1 MEIQGKV
8 VRLGNL
14 TEGTS
19 PRGAWRKQELII
31 ETIEQFPKQVCL
43 VCWGDRVA
51 EAQNFTIGQTIK
63 AQISIESRE
72 FNGKWY
78 TDVRPF
84 RFDLDMPQQAQP
96 MQAAQQ
102 PMMQQPM
109 MQQPVMQQPMM
120 QQPMM
125 QQPQE
130 FATPQPQI
138 PVTEYFATDNG
149 DDLPF

>member
-31 ETIEQFPKQVCL
+31 ETIEQYPKQVCL

-51 EAQNFTIGQTIK
+51 EAQNFTPGQTIK

-84 RFDLDMPQQAQP
+84 RFDIEMPQQAQP
-96 MQAAQQ
+96 MQQ
-102 PMMQQPM
+102 PMQQAPEFEAH
-109 MQQPVMQQPMM
+109 
-120 QQPMM
+120 
-125 QQPQE
+125 QPQNN
-130 FATPQPQI
+130 I

>member
-1 MEIQGKV
+1 MEIQGKM

-31 ETIEQFPKQVCL
+31 ETLEQYPKQVCL

-51 EAQNFTIGQTIK
+51 EAQNFTPGQIIK

-78 TDVRPF
+78 TDVKPF
-84 RFDLDMPQQAQP
+84 RFEIEIQQAV
-96 MQAAQQ
+96 QQ
-102 PMMQQPM
+102 PI
-109 MQQPVMQQPMM
+109 QQPVQQYTVP
-120 QQPMM
+120 QKQF
-125 QQPQE
+125 QQPQNN
-130 FATPQPQI
+130 I
-138 PVTEYFATDNG
+138 PITDYFETDNG

>member
-8 VRLGNL
+8 LRLGNL
-14 TEGTS
+14 TEGNS
-19 PRGAWRKQELII
+19 ARGAWRKQELII
-31 ETIEQFPKQVCL
+31 ETMEQYPKQVCL

-51 EAQNFTIGQTIK
+51 EAQNFTPGQIIK

-84 RFDLDMPQQAQP
+84 RFDIEMPQQSQP
-96 MQAAQQ
+96 VQQAQQ
-102 PMMQQPM
+102 T
-109 MQQPVMQQPMM
+109 V
-120 QQPMM
+120 
-125 QQPQE
+125 PQ
-130 FATPQPQI
+130 FASPQFDQ
-138 PVTEYFATDNG
+138 TNDMDYFASDNG

>member
-51 EAQNFTIGQTIK
+51 EAQNFTPGQTIK

-84 RFDLDMPQQAQP
+84 RFDLDMPQQQAQP
-96 MQAAQQ
+96 
-102 PMMQQPM
+102 
-109 MQQPVMQQPMM
+109 MQQPMM
-120 QQPMM
+120 QQPM

-130 FATPQPQI
+130 FAAQQPQI
-138 PVTEYFATDNG
+138 PVTDYFTTDNG

>member
-19 PRGAWRKQELII
+19 ARGAWRKQELII
-31 ETIEQFPKQVCL
+31 ETIEQYPKQVCV

-51 EAQNFTIGQTIK
+51 EAQNFTPGQTIK

-84 RFDLDMPQQAQP
+84 RFDLEAPQQTMPQQQYQDQP
-96 MQAAQQ
+96 SQ
-102 PMMQQPM
+102 
-109 MQQPVMQQPMM
+109 
-120 QQPMM
+120 
-125 QQPQE
+125 
-130 FATPQPQI
+130 TPQTQDFAATQNHI
-138 PVTEYFATDNG
+138 PVTEYFETDNG

>member
-19 PRGAWRKQELII
+19 ARGAWRKQELII
-31 ETIEQFPKQVCL
+31 ETIEQYPKQVCL

-51 EAQNFTIGQTIK
+51 EAQNFTPGQTIK

-84 RFDLDMPQQAQP
+84 RFDLEAPQQAMPQQQYQAQP
-96 MQAAQQ
+96 AQSPQAQD
-102 PMMQQPM
+102 
-109 MQQPVMQQPMM
+109 
-120 QQPMM
+120 
-125 QQPQE
+125 
-130 FATPQPQI
+130 FASTQNHI
-138 PVTEYFATDNG
+138 PVTEYFETDNG

>member
-14 TEGTS
+14 TEGNS
-19 PRGAWRKQELII
+19 ARGAWKKQELII
-31 ETIEQFPKQVCL
+31 ETLEQYPKNVCL
-43 VCWGDRVA
+43 VCWGDRVN
-51 EAQNFTIGQTIK
+51 EAQNFVPGQLIK

-84 RFDLDMPQQAQP
+84 RFETEIQQQQQQQVQIQQQEPQTQHFNNP
-96 MQAAQQ
+96 F
-102 PMMQQPM
+102 
-109 MQQPVMQQPMM
+109 
-120 QQPMM
+120 
-125 QQPQE
+125 E
-130 FATPQPQI
+130 SNKNI
-138 PVTEYFATDNG
+138 PITDYFETDNG

>member
-8 VRLGNL
+8 VRLGSL

-19 PRGAWRKQELII
+19 ARGAWRKQELII
-31 ETIEQFPKQVCL
+31 ETIEQYPKQVCL

-51 EAQNFTIGQTIK
+51 EAQNFTPGQTIK

-84 RFDLDMPQQAQP
+84 RFDIEAPQQPQQFQ
-96 MQAAQQ
+96 QA
-102 PMMQQPM
+102 
-109 MQQPVMQQPMM
+109 
-120 QQPMM
+120 M
-125 QQPQE
+125 QQPQQ
-130 FATPQPQI
+130 FAAPSYEQNNI
-138 PVTEYFATDNG
+138 PVTDYFQTDNG

>member
-8 VRLGNL
+8 IRLGNL
-14 TEGTS
+14 SEGTS

-31 ETIEQFPKQVCL
+31 ETLEQYPKQVCL

-51 EAQNFTIGQTIK
+51 EAQNFKAGQIIK

-84 RFDLDMPQQAQP
+84 RFEIEMPQQTQTQP
-96 MQAAQQ
+96 QAQQ
-102 PMMQQPM
+102 FMPQATPLSFE
-109 MQQPVMQQPMM
+109 
-120 QQPMM
+120 
-125 QQPQE
+125 QQPQN
-130 FATPQPQI
+130 QI
-138 PVTEYFATDNG
+138 PVTDYFTTDNG

>member
-8 VRLGNL
+8 VRLGSL

-19 PRGAWRKQELII
+19 ARGAWRKQELII
-31 ETIEQFPKQVCL
+31 ETIEQYPKQVCL
-43 VCWGDRVA
+43 GCWGDRVA
-51 EAQNFTIGQTIK
+51 EAQNFTPGQIIK

-84 RFDLDMPQQAQP
+84 RFDIDAPQQPQ
-96 MQAAQQ
+96 QFQQ
-102 PMMQQPM
+102 P
-109 MQQPVMQQPMM
+109 
-120 QQPMM
+120 M
-125 QQPQE
+125 QQPQQ
-130 FATPQPQI
+130 FAAPSYEQNNI
-138 PVTEYFATDNG
+138 PVTDYFQTDNG

>member
-8 VRLGNL
+8 VRLGAL

-19 PRGAWRKQELII
+19 ARGAWRKQELII
-31 ETIEQFPKQVCL
+31 ETIEQYPKQVCL

-51 EAQNFTIGQTIK
+51 EAQNFTPGQTIK

-84 RFDLDMPQQAQP
+84 RFDLDTPQQAQP
-96 MQAAQQ
+96 MQQ
-102 PMMQQPM
+102 PMMQP
-109 MQQPVMQQPMM
+109 QQ
-120 QQPMM
+120 
-125 QQPQE
+125 
-130 FATPQPQI
+130 FAAPSYEQNTI
-138 PVTEYFATDNG
+138 PVTDYFQTDNG

>member
-19 PRGAWRKQELII
+19 ARGAWRKQELII

-51 EAQNFTIGQTIK
+51 EAQNFTPGQTIK

-84 RFDLDMPQQAQP
+84 RFDIETTQQTQQMP
-96 MQAAQQ
+96 
-102 PMMQQPM
+102 
-109 MQQPVMQQPMM
+109 
-120 QQPMM
+120 M

-130 FATPQPQI
+130 FAAPQNNI
-138 PVTEYFATDNG
+138 PVTEYFETDNG

>member
-8 VRLGNL
+8 VRLGGL

-19 PRGAWRKQELII
+19 ARGAWRKQELII
-31 ETIEQFPKQVCL
+31 ETIEQYPKQVCL

-51 EAQNFTIGQTIK
+51 EAQNFTPGQIIK

-84 RFDLDMPQQAQP
+84 RFDIDAPQQTQ
-96 MQAAQQ
+96 QFQQ
-102 PMMQQPM
+102 PMQQPM
-109 MQQPVMQQPMM
+109 MQPQQ
-120 QQPMM
+120 
-125 QQPQE
+125 
-130 FATPQPQI
+130 FAAPSYEQNNI
-138 PVTEYFATDNG
+138 PVTDYFQTDNG

>member
-19 PRGAWRKQELII
+19 ARGAWRKQELII
-31 ETIEQFPKQVCL
+31 ETVEQFPKQVCL

-51 EAQNFTIGQTIK
+51 EAQNFTPGQVIK

-78 TDVRPF
+78 TDVKPF
-84 RFDLDMPQQAQP
+84 RFDLEMPQQN
-96 MQAAQQ
+96 QQ
-102 PMMQQPM
+102 
-109 MQQPVMQQPMM
+109 
-120 QQPMM
+120 M
-125 QQPQE
+125 QQPQQT
-130 FATPQPQI
+130 ATPQFAATQSF
-138 PVTEYFATDNG
+138 EQSNNMDYFETDNG

>member
-14 TEGTS
+14 AEGTS
-19 PRGAWRKQELII
+19 ARGAWRKQELII
-31 ETIEQFPKQVCL
+31 ETIEQYPKQVCL

-51 EAQNFTIGQTIK
+51 EAQNFTPGQTIK

-84 RFDLDMPQQAQP
+84 RFDLETAQQAQP
-96 MQAAQQ
+96 MQQTQPIQQ
-102 PMMQQPM
+102 
-109 MQQPVMQQPMM
+109 V
-120 QQPMM
+120 
-125 QQPQE
+125 QE
-130 FATPQPQI
+130 FAAPQNNI
-138 PVTEYFATDNG
+138 PVTEYFETDNG

>member
-31 ETIEQFPKQVCL
+31 ETIEQYPKQVCL

-51 EAQNFTIGQTIK
+51 EAQNFTPGQTIK

-84 RFDLDMPQQAQP
+84 RFDIEMPQQPQ
-96 MQAAQQ
+96 
-102 PMMQQPM
+102 
-109 MQQPVMQQPMM
+109 
-120 QQPMM
+120 M
-125 QQPQE
+125 QQPQVQQAQE
-130 FATPQPQI
+130 DFRPAPQNNI
-138 PVTEYFATDNG
+138 PVTEYFETDNG

>member
-1 MEIQGKV
+1 MEIQGKM

-31 ETIEQFPKQVCL
+31 ETLEQYPKQVCL
-43 VCWGDRVA
+43 VCWGDRVSD
-51 EAQNFTIGQTIK
+51 AQNFKPGQIVK

-84 RFDLDMPQQAQP
+84 RFEIEMQQETQP
-96 MQAAQQ
+96 MQQSQ
-102 PMMQQPM
+102 
-109 MQQPVMQQPMM
+109 
-120 QQPMM
+120 
-125 QQPQE
+125 
-130 FATPQPQI
+130 ATPYTPDLQTQNHI
-138 PVTEYFATDNG
+138 PVTEYFTTDNG

>member
-31 ETIEQFPKQVCL
+31 ETIEQYPKQVCL

-51 EAQNFTIGQTIK
+51 EAQNFTPGQTIK

-84 RFDLDMPQQAQP
+84 RFDIEMPQQAQP
-96 MQAAQQ
+96 MQQA
-102 PMMQQPM
+102 
-109 MQQPVMQQPMM
+109 
-120 QQPMM
+120 
-125 QQPQE
+125 QE
-130 FATPQPQI
+130 FAAPQPQNNI

>member
-19 PRGAWRKQELII
+19 ARGAWRKQELII
-31 ETIEQFPKQVCL
+31 ETIEQYPKQVCL
-43 VCWGDRVA
+43 VCWGDRVT
-51 EAQNFTIGQTIK
+51 EAQNFTPGQTIK

-84 RFDLDMPQQAQP
+84 RFDIDMPQQSQP
-96 MQAAQQ
+96 MQQTQAQQ
-102 PMMQQPM
+102 TAPQFAAPQFEQQPNM
-109 MQQPVMQQPMM
+109 D
-120 QQPMM
+120 
-125 QQPQE
+125 
-130 FATPQPQI
+130 
-138 PVTEYFATDNG
+138 YFGSDNG

>member
-1 MEIQGKV
+1 M

-31 ETIEQFPKQVCL
+31 ETLEQYPKQVCL

-51 EAQNFTIGQTIK
+51 EAQNFTPGQIIK

-78 TDVRPF
+78 TDVKPF
-84 RFDLDMPQQAQP
+84 RFEIEIQQAV
-96 MQAAQQ
+96 QQ
-102 PMMQQPM
+102 PI
-109 MQQPVMQQPMM
+109 QQPVQQPV
-120 QQPMM
+120 QQYTVPQQQF
-125 QQPQE
+125 QQPQNN
-130 FATPQPQI
+130 I
-138 PVTEYFATDNG
+138 PITDYFETDNG

>member
-31 ETIEQFPKQVCL
+31 ETIEQYPKQVCL

-51 EAQNFTIGQTIK
+51 EAQNFTPGQTIK

-84 RFDLDMPQQAQP
+84 RFDIEMPQQAQP
-96 MQAAQQ
+96 MQQT
-102 PMMQQPM
+102 MQQAT
-109 MQQPVMQQPMM
+109 
-120 QQPMM
+120 
-125 QQPQE
+125 E
-130 FATPQPQI
+130 FAAPQPQNNI

>member
-31 ETIEQFPKQVCL
+31 ETLEQYPKQVCL

-51 EAQNFTIGQTIK
+51 EAQNFTPGQIIK

-78 TDVRPF
+78 TDVKPF
-84 RFDLDMPQQAQP
+84 RFEIEIQQAV
-96 MQAAQQ
+96 QQ
-102 PMMQQPM
+102 PI
-109 MQQPVMQQPMM
+109 QQPVQQYTAP
-120 QQPMM
+120 QQQF
-125 QQPQE
+125 QQPQNN
-130 FATPQPQI
+130 I
-138 PVTEYFATDNG
+138 PITDYFETDNG

>member
-8 VRLGNL
+8 VRLGTL

-19 PRGAWRKQELII
+19 ARGAWRKQELII
-31 ETIEQFPKQVCL
+31 ETIEQYPKQVCL

-51 EAQNFTIGQTIK
+51 EAQNFTPGQIIK

-84 RFDLDMPQQAQP
+84 RFDIDAPQQTQ
-96 MQAAQQ
+96 QFQQ
-102 PMMQQPM
+102 PMQQPM
-109 MQQPVMQQPMM
+109 MQPQQ
-120 QQPMM
+120 
-125 QQPQE
+125 
-130 FATPQPQI
+130 FAAPSYEQNNI
-138 PVTEYFATDNG
+138 PVTDYFQTDNG

>member
-31 ETIEQFPKQVCL
+31 ETLEQYPKQVCL

-51 EAQNFTIGQTIK
+51 EAQNFTPGQIIK

-78 TDVRPF
+78 TDVKPF
-84 RFDLDMPQQAQP
+84 RFEIEIQQAV
-96 MQAAQQ
+96 QQ
-102 PMMQQPM
+102 PI
-109 MQQPVMQQPMM
+109 QQPVQQYTVP
-120 QQPMM
+120 QQQF
-125 QQPQE
+125 QQPQNN
-130 FATPQPQI
+130 I
-138 PVTEYFATDNG
+138 PITDYFETDNG

>member
-19 PRGAWRKQELII
+19 ARGAWRKQELII
-31 ETIEQFPKQVCL
+31 ETIEQYPKQVCL

-51 EAQNFTIGQTIK
+51 EAQNFVIGQTIK

-84 RFDLDMPQQAQP
+84 RFDIEMPQQTQQTQQMPQQQP
-96 MQAAQQ
+96 MQQT
-102 PMMQQPM
+102 
-109 MQQPVMQQPMM
+109 
-120 QQPMM
+120 
-125 QQPQE
+125 QE
-130 FATPQPQI
+130 FVTPQANV
-138 PVTEYFATDNG
+138 PVTEYFESDNG

>member
-31 ETIEQFPKQVCL
+31 ETIEQYPKQVCL

-51 EAQNFTIGQTIK
+51 EAQNFTPGQTIK

-84 RFDLDMPQQAQP
+84 RFDIEMPQQAQP
-96 MQAAQQ
+96 MQQ
-102 PMMQQPM
+102 PMQQAP
-109 MQQPVMQQPMM
+109 
-120 QQPMM
+120 
-125 QQPQE
+125 E
-130 FATPQPQI
+130 FAAPQPQNNI

>member
-31 ETIEQFPKQVCL
+31 ETLEQYPKHVCM
-43 VCWGDRVA
+43 VCWGDRVS
-51 EAQNFTIGQTIK
+51 EAQNFTPGQIIK

-84 RFDLDMPQQAQP
+84 RFEIDMPQQPTQT
-96 MQAAQQ
+96 
-102 PMMQQPM
+102 MQQQFM
-109 MQQPVMQQPMM
+109 
-120 QQPMM
+120 
-125 QQPQE
+125 PQNPTQNFE
-130 FATPQPQI
+130 QTQSHI
-138 PVTEYFATDNG
+138 PVTEYFTSDNG

>member
-8 VRLGNL
+8 VRLGGL

-19 PRGAWRKQELII
+19 ARGAWRKQELII
-31 ETIEQFPKQVCL
+31 ETIEQYPKQVCL

-51 EAQNFTIGQTIK
+51 EAQNFTPGQIIK

-84 RFDLDMPQQAQP
+84 RFDIDAPQQPQ
-96 MQAAQQ
+96 QFQQ
-102 PMMQQPM
+102 P
-109 MQQPVMQQPMM
+109 
-120 QQPMM
+120 M
-125 QQPQE
+125 QQPQQ
-130 FATPQPQI
+130 FAAPSYEQNNI
-138 PVTEYFATDNG
+138 PVTDYFQTDNG